1 MSRTDQHLG
10 IVGAARLAAL
20 VLFTALMAAIL
31 PAMTA
36 EAADCRE
43 VHLTDASTGAVL
55 RGIEDLVWHAPSK
68 RILLSAHDRW
78 ADDDDD
84 EPVANGIYAISFP
97 RLKREF
103 IEVSRPIDLPVPN
116 LTELFQE
123 SSVLHPHGFTLW
135 EPDLPK
141 AGFLDQRI
149 GKQTGRLMVINH
161 REMGVARRADGTAG
175 TSIEV
180 FFVAPNGELDHEST
194 YSHPDICAANDLDVL
209 DEDTA
214 IVSLD
219 RGACGGI
226 RAFLELLLGQSR
238 SKIARVD
245 VTRAD
250 GPEILDDGMAFANG
264 IHISKGEK
272 PTVYVAETQAN
283 RIRAYD
289 LVDGRL
295 KRPARTIPVPGGP
308 DNLDVDAAGNLLAA
322 VHPDTMDLYFY
333 MRKWPFFSSAPTRL
347 IAMDTDK
354 PDGCTVLHDDPEG
367 DPISGATGVLRID
380 GMLVAGSV
388 NDDGLLLCRTPTSEA
403 VCPK

>member
-1 MSRTDQHLG
+1 MSRTDQHHG
-10 IVGAARLAAL
+10 IVGAARLALIAL
-20 VLFTALMAAIL
+20 ATALISAVPSAR
-31 PAMTA
+31 TA
-36 EAADCRE
+36 DAADCRE

-55 RGIEDLVWHAPSK
+55 RGIEDLAWHAPSK

-78 ADDDDD
+78 ADEDAD

-123 SSVLHPHGFTLW
+123 DQVLHPHGFTLW
-135 EPDLPK
+135 EPELPK

-161 REMGVARRADGTAG
+161 REMGTARRDDGTAG

-180 FFVAPNGELDHEST
+180 FFVAPNGALDHEGT
-194 YSHPDICAANDLDVL
+194 YSHPDICAANDLDAL
-209 DEDTA
+209 DENTA

-226 RAFLELLLGQSR
+226 SAFFELLLGQKR
-238 SKIARVD
+238 SKIAMVD
-245 VTRAD
+245 LTRAD
-250 GPEILDDGMAFANG
+250 APEILDDRMAFANG
-264 IHISKGEK
+264 VHIDRGEK
-272 PTVYVAETQAN
+272 PTVYVAETQAD
-283 RIRAYD
+283 RIRAYE
-289 LVDGRL
+289 LIDGRL
-295 KRPARTIPVPGGP
+295 KRPARSIPVPGGP
-308 DNLDVDAAGNLLAA
+308 DNLDMDMDGNLLTA

-347 IAMDTDK
+347 ISLDPDK
-354 PDGCTVLHDDPEG
+354 PDSCTLLHDDPDG
-367 DPISGATGVLRID
+367 DPVSGATGVLRID
-380 GMLVAGSV
+380 GMLIAGSV
-388 NDDGLLLCRTPTSEA
+388 TDDGLLLCRAPAKPAACAE
-403 VCPK
+403 